1 MFSASVLC
9 SKTDKIP
16 SCNPIL
22 KWLDD
27 FNIHG
32 TVVNNSVGPGHS
44 MDTSGINERVQND
57 LQQSSSHSAK

>member
-9 SKTDKIP
+9 SKKGRIP
-16 SCNPIL
+16 SHNPVL

-32 TVVNNSVGPGHS
+32 TVVKNSVGPDRS
-44 MDTSGINERVQND
+44 MHTSEINERVQNE
-57 LQQSSSHSAK
+57 LQQS